1 VNDPDFVRIGT
12 KERDEALQVLGE
24 HFAEGRLPIAEY
36 DERVT
41 KAIEA
46 ETRADLRPLFQDLPH
61 PHPSYFA
68 PPPAPMP
75 PAPVTAMRYEL
86 DYPLDR
92 NKVLAGALQIVLP
105 FGIGR
110 FYLGYTKVAL
120 AQLLLAPL
128 FIGVVWSIIDGI
140 LLLINGSNEAHHR
153 RLRG

>member
-1 VNDPDFVRIGT
+1 MNDPDIVRIGT

-46 ETRADLRPLFQDLPH
+46 ETRADLRPLFHDLPH

-68 PPPAPMP
+68 PPPPPPM
-75 PAPVTAMRYEL
+75 APVASVRYEL
-86 DYPLDR
+86 DYPFER
-92 NKVLAGALQIVLP
+92 NKIVAGALQIVLP

-110 FYLGYTKVAL
+110 FYLGYTRIAL

-128 FIGVVWSIIDGI
+128 FIGVVWSVIDGI
-140 LLLINGSNEAHHR
+140 LLLINGSNDAHHR